1 MNTGTHVTFRI
12 IFLSKHTPTK
22 LYFCPNM
29 ISGSYGKK
37 GTLLHFGANVNWKA
51 MMENSMEVPQ
61 KTKNRLAI

>member
-1 MNTGTHVTFRI
+1 
-12 IFLSKHTPTK
+12 
-22 LYFCPNM
+22 M